1 MAKLWNFV
9 QFQLGW
15 FALVLGSAW
24 GEPAVG
30 MAVAA
35 ILVLLHLG
43 WFAPDEWLLF
53 AVIGAFG
60 WIWETVLYHSGLLV
74 YSSYPEGMF
83 LAPPWMALLW
93 LNFATSLNHSLG
105 WLKGEWSWAVVFGAS
120 GGPLAFWGGAKLGAI
135 TFVDELQALVVLA
148 VAWALLMPAAMW
160 LAGRLTRDRV
170 AQDGVGQ
177 DKVGQPVLRGGAHG
191 RRC

>member
-15 FALVLGSAW
+15 FALVLGPAW
-24 GEPAVG
+24 GEPSAG
-30 MAVAA
+30 MALAA
-35 ILVLLHLG
+35 VLVLIHLG
-43 WFAPDEWLLF
+43 WFAPGEWRLF
-53 AVIGAFG
+53 AVIGVLG
-60 WIWETVLYHSGLLV
+60 WLWETVLYHSGLLL
-74 YSSYPEGMF
+74 YASYGEGML

-93 LNFATSLNHSLG
+93 LNFATTLNHSLS

-135 TFVDELQALVVLA
+135 TFVDELQALLVLA
-148 VAWALLMPAAMW
+148 AAWAVLMPAAMGLATW
-160 LAGRLTRDRV
+160 LTMGR
-170 AQDGVGQ
+170 A
-177 DKVGQPVLRGGAHG
+177 GQPAQGRGTNV